1 METSGESEIGRQD
14 VSTCGGAAV
23 DGEGEGFDG
32 DRWVGGGAERE
43 GGADWT
49 LQQDAEGDPEGS
61 RRRGLPQGGGELHEA
76 PAERVQRGGGLGS
89 HRETAWLRPGRGTHR
104 RGSG

>member
-1 METSGESEIGRQD
+1 METLEESEIGSED
-14 VSTCGGAAV
+14 VSTGGGAAI
-23 DGEGEGFDG
+23 DGEGKGLDR
-32 DRWVGGGAERE
+32 DRWFGGGAERE
-43 GGADWT
+43 GGADRT

-76 PAERVQRGGGLGS
+76 SAERVQRGGGLGD
-89 HRETAWLRPGRGTHR
+89 HRETSCLWPGRGTHR